1 MGIEVSITI
10 TKKLVDPRAGL
21 GHVFRSI
28 CYESLEAMSL
38 TKFRTLG
45 RSGLVVSPVALGTM
59 TFGPGGWNAD
69 DATARAIFNAY
80 REAGGNFIDTA
91 DIYSGGASETLVGQ
105 FIKETGSRDDVVLA
119 TKFAFNG
126 SASPLAATLAGG
138 GNPNAGGAGA
148 KNIHRAL
155 DASLR
160 RLGTDYVDLYW
171 MHIWDGVTPVE
182 EVVQTLGDLVRVG
195 KIRYYAL
202 SDMPAWLAMKAATI
216 ASERRIPGPI
226 AIQVEYSLVARD
238 VESEHIPGARES
250 GMGVVPW
257 SPLAGGFLT
266 GKYRREDTSGS
277 GRLSGA
283 NPFGNSK
290 FTDRNWDVLEVLKS
304 VAAETGRPAAQV
316 ALAWVMARPGV
327 AATLVGASKLP
338 QLASNIA
345 ASEITLSE
353 DQMRRLDEVSAP
365 APGFSAGLAS
375 PMVRRMV
382 FGGNDVA
389 GWPG

>member
-1 MGIEVSITI
+1 
-10 TKKLVDPRAGL
+10 
-21 GHVFRSI
+21 
-28 CYESLEAMSL
+28 MSL
-38 TKFRTLG
+38 RTYRTLG

-69 DATARAIFNAY
+69 DATARAIFDAY
-80 REAGGNFIDTA
+80 RDAGGNFIDTA
-91 DIYSGGASETLVGQ
+91 DIYSGGASERLVGQ
-105 FIKETGSRDDVVLA
+105 FIKDTGSRDEVVLA

-126 SASPLAATLAGG
+126 STSPLTPTQAGS
-138 GNPNAGGAGA
+138 GNPNAGGAGS

-160 RLGTDYVDLYW
+160 RLGTDYIDLYW

-182 EVVQTLGDLVRVG
+182 EIVQTLGDLVRAG
-195 KIRYYAL
+195 KIRYYAF
-202 SDMPAWLAMKAATI
+202 SDMPAWLAVKAATI
-216 ASERRIPGPI
+216 AAERRIPGPV

-238 VESEHIPGARES
+238 VEGEHIPGARES
-250 GMGVVPW
+250 GMGVMPW

-290 FTDRNWDVLEVLKS
+290 FVDRNWEVLEVLRS
-304 VAAETGRPAAQV
+304 VAAGIDRPAAQV

-327 AATLVGASKLP
+327 AVTLIGASKLE

-345 ASEITLSE
+345 ASEIILSKN
-353 DQMRRLDEVSAP
+353 QMTRLNEASAP
-365 APGFSAGLAS
+365 APGFSAGLTS

-382 FGGNDVA
+382 FGGNDVT
-389 GWPG
+389 GWSE

>member
-1 MGIEVSITI
+1 
-10 TKKLVDPRAGL
+10 
-21 GHVFRSI
+21 
-28 CYESLEAMSL
+28 MSL

-45 RSGLVVSPVALGTM
+45 RSGLVVSPLALGTM
-59 TFGPGGWNAD
+59 TFGPGEWSAD
-69 DATARAIFNAY
+69 DATSRAIFDAY
-80 REAGGNFIDTA
+80 RDAGGNFIDTA
-91 DIYSGGASETLVGQ
+91 DIYAGGASETLVGQ
-105 FIKETGSRDDVVLA
+105 FIKDTGARDEVVLA

-126 SASPLAATLAGG
+126 SASPLAKTQAGG

-155 DASLR
+155 DASLK
-160 RLGTDYVDLYW
+160 RLGTDYIDLYW

-182 EVVQTLGDLVRVG
+182 EIVQTLGDLVRSG

-202 SDMPAWLAMKAATI
+202 SDMPAWLAIKAATI
-216 ASERRIPGPI
+216 AAERRIPGPI

-238 VESEHIPGARES
+238 VEGEHIPAAREA
-250 GMGVVPW
+250 GMGVMPW

-290 FTDRNWDVLEVLKS
+290 FVDRNWEVLDVLRS
-304 VAAETGRPAAQV
+304 VAAEIDRPAAQV
-316 ALAWVMARPGV
+316 ALAWVMARPGI
-327 AATLVGASKLP
+327 ASTLVGASKLP

-353 DQMRRLDEVSAP
+353 DQMRCLNEVSAP
-365 APGFSAGLAS
+365 TPGFSAGLAS

-382 FGGNDVA
+382 FGGNDVT